1 MNKDEA
7 LKLALEALEELNET
21 NSYWWQ
27 EVDEATVKKIDPA
40 IAAIK
45 QALEQPAQEP
55 SGRVVS
61 ASCNHAVIEWSKQTS
76 IKGGGDP
83 KNALSWPI
91 GGEVVYLTQ
100 S

>member
-1 MNKDEA
+1 MNKDKA
-7 LKLALEALEELNET
+7 LKLALEALSPWMDTDADHTEQHAA
-21 NSYWWQ
+21 YY
-27 EVDEATVKKIDPA
+27 
-40 IAAIK
+40 AIK
-45 QALEQPAQEP
+45 QALEQPMQEP

-76 IKGGGDP
+76 TKGGGDP
-83 KNALSWPI
+83 KNAWSWPI